1 MTTSREPPDAPLR
14 LLEVLEP
21 GGGGSGRHFLDLCRG
36 MHARGHHVEAI
47 YSPVRAEDG
56 FVRELKALGLPAIH
70 AVGMRRAPGPSDW
83 SCLRAINRI
92 IRTAGPFDV
101 IHGHSSKAGAL
112 TRLRLPGRH
121 VPRVY
126 TPHAFRTMDPTL
138 GRGGRLIYGA
148 IETLLARFFTD
159 HLVTVSG
166 DEFAHALS
174 IGISGKGMSVIVNGV
189 DTPSP
194 DMAQTVRASFG
205 IPADAFVFGFIG
217 RLSAQKAPERLL
229 NAFGKAA
236 SAVRN
241 SHVVMIGSGELEEEV
256 RAAIAASG
264 LQNRIHLTSAFT
276 GPQAVPAFDL
286 LVMPSRYEAM
296 SYVMLEAAA
305 AGRPII
311 ISDVGGAGTA
321 VDHGENGYIVP
332 NSEDVSPLARAM
344 IAAADPDMFRHL
356 AGAAAARRDR
366 FTLKRMLD
374 ETEEVYRRMAAQRRR
389 QQSVRSNQ
397 EDWKPTEMMKA
408 AQSLHGG

>member
-1 MTTSREPPDAPLR
+1 M
-14 LLEVLEP
+14 
-21 GGGGSGRHFLDLCRG
+21 
-36 MHARGHHVEAI
+36 
-47 YSPVRAEDG
+47 
-56 FVRELKALGLPAIH
+56 
-70 AVGMRRAPGPSDW
+70 
-83 SCLRAINRI
+83 
-92 IRTAGPFDV
+92 
-101 IHGHSSKAGAL
+101 
-112 TRLRLPGRH
+112 
-121 VPRVY
+121 
-126 TPHAFRTMDPTL
+126 
-138 GRGGRLIYGA
+138 
-148 IETLLARFFTD
+148 
-159 HLVTVSG
+159 
-166 DEFAHALS
+166 
-174 IGISGKGMSVIVNGV
+174 
-189 DTPSP
+189 
-194 DMAQTVRASFG
+194 RASFG

-344 IAAADPDMFRHL
+344 IAAADPDMFRRL

-408 AQSLHGG
+408 AQSLHGGLRD

>member
-36 MHARGHHVEAI
+36 MHARGTMSKRSILPFGPKTASCANSRRSAFPPFMRSACAGARPLRLVLLTRHKSHHPHCRA
-47 YSPVRAEDG
+47 VR
-56 FVRELKALGLPAIH
+56 RH
-70 AVGMRRAPGPSDW
+70 
-83 SCLRAINRI
+83 
-92 IRTAGPFDV
+92 
-101 IHGHSSKAGAL
+101 HGHSSKAGAL

-344 IAAADPDMFRHL
+344 IAAADPDMFRRL

-374 ETEEVYRRMAAQRRR
+374 ETEEVYRRRQRSAADSSQ
-389 QQSVRSNQ
+389 
-397 EDWKPTEMMKA
+397 
-408 AQSLHGG
+408 